1 MLKLG
6 GFCGDTPLDL
16 AWKFSTAPKL
26 SQFIFVCISMTK
38 YSFLCLF
45 SILFVIPS
53 FSQQKINPKDLYG
66 QWKLHIDIQEAMK
79 EAADDRSFIENVLI
93 SGVSDMVESILNEV
107 TVTFDFQKNNELVL
121 TIAITIEDTETEVEN
136 LKWNLNSK
144 NQLIIEDID
153 NDQVQL
159 QNEGFWLLKNGVL
172 INFDEQGDFQ
182 EHVYLVRE

>member
-1 MLKLG
+1 M
-6 GFCGDTPLDL
+6 
-16 AWKFSTAPKL
+16 
-26 SQFIFVCISMTK
+26 
-38 YSFLCLF
+38 
-45 SILFVIPS
+45 IPS
-53 FSQQKINPKDLYG
+53 FSQQKISPKDLYG

-121 TIAITIEDTETEVEN
+121 TISITIEDTETEVEN

>member
-1 MLKLG
+1 M
-6 GFCGDTPLDL
+6 T
-16 AWKFSTAPKL
+16 
-26 SQFIFVCISMTK
+26 IFKKTMNTEI
-38 YSFLCLF
+38 
-45 SILFVIPS
+45 
-53 FSQQKINPKDLYG
+53 
-66 QWKLHIDIQEAMK
+66 
-79 EAADDRSFIENVLI
+79 
-93 SGVSDMVESILNEV
+93 
-107 TVTFDFQKNNELVL
+107 

>member
-1 MLKLG
+1 M
-6 GFCGDTPLDL
+6 
-16 AWKFSTAPKL
+16 
-26 SQFIFVCISMTK
+26 
-38 YSFLCLF
+38 F

>member
-1 MLKLG
+1 LLKLG
-6 GFCGDTPLDL
+6 GFSGDTPLDL

-26 SQFIFVCISMTK
+26 SQFIFVCISMKK
-38 YSFLCLF
+38 YSLLCLF

-93 SGVSDMVESILNEV
+93 SGVSDIVESILN
-107 TVTFDFQKNNELVL
+107 
-121 TIAITIEDTETEVEN
+121 EDTETEVEN

-153 NDQVQL
+153 NDHVQL

>member
-1 MLKLG
+1 
-6 GFCGDTPLDL
+6 
-16 AWKFSTAPKL
+16 
-26 SQFIFVCISMTK
+26 
-38 YSFLCLF
+38 
-45 SILFVIPS
+45 VIPS
-53 FSQQKINPKDLYG
+53 FSQQKISPKDLYG

>member
-1 MLKLG
+1 
-6 GFCGDTPLDL
+6 
-16 AWKFSTAPKL
+16 
-26 SQFIFVCISMTK
+26 
-38 YSFLCLF
+38 
-45 SILFVIPS
+45 
-53 FSQQKINPKDLYG
+53 
-66 QWKLHIDIQEAMK
+66 MK

>member
-1 MLKLG
+1 
-6 GFCGDTPLDL
+6 
-16 AWKFSTAPKL
+16 
-26 SQFIFVCISMTK
+26 
-38 YSFLCLF
+38 
-45 SILFVIPS
+45 
-53 FSQQKINPKDLYG
+53 
-66 QWKLHIDIQEAMK
+66 MK
-79 EAADDRSFIENVLI
+79 EAADDRIFIENVLI

-144 NQLIIEDID
+144 NQLIIAD
-153 NDQVQL
+153 NDHVQL

-182 EHVYLVRE
+182 EYVYLVRE

>member
-1 MLKLG
+1 M
-6 GFCGDTPLDL
+6 
-16 AWKFSTAPKL
+16 
-26 SQFIFVCISMTK
+26 
-38 YSFLCLF
+38 F

-79 EAADDRSFIENVLI
+79 EAADDRIFIENVLI

-144 NQLIIEDID
+144 NQLIIAD
-153 NDQVQL
+153 NDHVQL

>member
-1 MLKLG
+1 M
-6 GFCGDTPLDL
+6 
-16 AWKFSTAPKL
+16 
-26 SQFIFVCISMTK
+26 
-38 YSFLCLF
+38 
-45 SILFVIPS
+45 IPS